1 VTQPRQRLSARDYK
15 HGRRGGGIDV
25 AQFKQFGLGLAV
37 GLSVALLV
45 WVRGQR
51 EEPVEPVAQ
60 QVAPPEV
67 APDEDV
73 VDPSAQLEF
82 YDMAS
87 TFEVVVAPPDSR
99 TRRDQPA
106 AAITTPGAYVIQAGS
121 SRNRAGAERD
131 RDRLVKLGID
141 ATLQRVTID
150 ETEWHRVIIGPLRD
164 LSKLND
170 TREALRMA
178 QINFTTYRI
187 GE

>member
-15 HGRRGGGIDV
+15 HGRRGGGFDL
-25 AQFKQFGLGLAV
+25 AQFKQFGMGLAV
-37 GLSVALLV
+37 GLAVALLV

-51 EEPVEPVAQ
+51 EEPVAPVAQ
-60 QVAPPEV
+60 QVTPPAEV
-67 APDEDV
+67 APDEE
-73 VDPSAQLEF
+73 VDPTAQLEF

-87 TFEVVVAPPDSR
+87 TFEVVVAPPDQR

-131 RDRLVKLGID
+131 RDRLGKLGID

-164 LSKLND
+164 LSKLNE
-170 TREALRMA
+170 TREALRLA